1 MSVRVSSLFA
11 ALVLVLAACSAD
23 EGATT
28 TSAAAPEQTVS
39 PTGQQPEPAVL
50 SYTLEP
56 GSVLTYEVDLVQQI
70 DLTSEGDGSAVG
82 EEEIPGEMSI
92 SLTGTTTLTH
102 SISEGPEAGTYE
114 VRIQGEFDDLSV
126 EGTSDGEPVESGD
139 IPEVAEMAPID
150 VTIVVDD
157 KGRSVAQGAEQGDL
171 GGVLGGPEGFG
182 DLTPGTDLGRLVGPP
197 LPEEPVTVGDTW
209 SDTIET
215 PMLMGGDGESIAT
228 DTTSELTGT
237 DSIAGEDV
245 LVIDTQMV
253 TSSIEFDLAEFLAG
267 FFSALAPEGAS
278 AEDNAELEA
287 LMEDLRL
294 LFNIDEVVE
303 DATTWF
309 DAEAGVARQAE
320 LASST
325 HMTMDVNMPD
335 ETTGEMLGLMLDMT
349 VDQTV
354 TYRLVDSTTS

>member
-1 MSVRVSSLFA
+1 MPFRQLSLFA
-11 ALVLVLAACSAD
+11 VLALVLAACSAD

-28 TSAAAPEQTVS
+28 TSATASEQITTTSV
-39 PTGQQPEPAVL
+39 PQPEPTLL

-56 GSVLTYEVDLVQQI
+56 GSSFTYEVDLAQQI
-70 DLTSEGDGSAVG
+70 DLTSEGDGTAVG
-82 EEEIPGEMSI
+82 DEEIPGEMSI

-102 SISEGPEAGTYE
+102 SISEGPEPGTYE

-126 EGTSDGEPVESGD
+126 AGSSDGEPVESGD
-139 IPEVAEMAPID
+139 VPEVAEMAPID
-150 VTIVVDD
+150 VTIIVDD
-157 KGRSVAQGAEQGDL
+157 KGRSVAQGPDQGDL
-171 GGVLGGPEGFG
+171 GGVLGGLEGFG
-182 DLTPGTDLGRLVGPP
+182 DLTSGTDLGRLVGPP

-228 DTTSELTGT
+228 ETTSELTGT

-253 TSSIEFDLAEFLAG
+253 TSGIEFDLAELLAG
-267 FFSALAPEGAS
+267 FFSALAPEDAS
-278 AEDNAELEA
+278 AEDIAELDA
-287 LMEDLRL
+287 LMEDLRF

-309 DAEAGVARQAE
+309 DAEVGVARQAE
-320 LASST
+320 FVSST
-325 HMTMDVNMPD
+325 HVTMDLNMPD
-335 ETTGEMLGLMLDMT
+335 ETTGEMLGFMLDMT